1 MFAEQKVAKA
11 PIETSAVREGENF
24 ESHTKGIWECD
35 CRGYFSVLK
44 DRVVKGK
51 GKSRKSRGGN
61 VFDSGKEKWGEGSE
75 RGWAENNQGS
85 PILEPPL
92 VEMNRGQGKN
102 EVTQPVGQTEKV
114 VFFRG
119 GGGRNHKV
127 TSGKG
132 SAGRRL
138 LVSAKYREKPA
149 GFGSRQN
156 RFRPQRQADPHHNP
170 RC

>member
-1 MFAEQKVAKA
+1 MFAEEKVAKA

-24 ESHTKGIWECD
+24 ESHTKGIWKSH

-51 GKSRKSRGGN
+51 GKSWENRGGN
-61 VFDSGKEKWGEGSE
+61 VFDSWKEQGSKGSE
-75 RGWAENNQGS
+75 GRWTENNQWS
-85 PILEPPL
+85 TILEPTL
-92 VEMNRGQGKN
+92 VEMDGGQGKN
-102 EVTQPVGQTEKV
+102 EIAQPVGQTEKV
-114 VFFRG
+114 RVFRG

-149 GFGSRQN
+149 GFGSRRN